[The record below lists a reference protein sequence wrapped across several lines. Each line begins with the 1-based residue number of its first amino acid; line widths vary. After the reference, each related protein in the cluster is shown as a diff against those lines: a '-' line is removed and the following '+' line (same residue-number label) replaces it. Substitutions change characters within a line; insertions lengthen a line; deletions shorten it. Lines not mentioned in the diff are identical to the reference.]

1 MTSRSRFIPHA
12 AGLTGVLLLAAGTLT
27 AQTAGDGGTL
37 ERIRIHGSALEGNLE
52 GDDPTRDVVVYL
64 PPSYAEDTAR
74 RYPVVYFLHG
84 YTSTA
89 EDSVDFLDLPNAAN
103 GARELIV
110 VIPDAYTIYSGS
122 MYSSSPTTGDWE
134 GYVARDLVTYV
145 DEHYRTLPSP
155 DSRAS
160 LGTRWAATA
169 RFGSA

>member
-1 MTSRSRFIPHA
+1 MAKRTLYVQLVA
-12 AGLTGVLLLAAGTLT
+12 ALALSLAAGTLT
-27 AQTAGDGGTL
+27 AQTAGDGAGGTL
-37 ERIRIHGSALEGNLE
+37 ERIRVHGPALEGNLE

-64 PPSYAEDTAR
+64 PPSYTEDTAH